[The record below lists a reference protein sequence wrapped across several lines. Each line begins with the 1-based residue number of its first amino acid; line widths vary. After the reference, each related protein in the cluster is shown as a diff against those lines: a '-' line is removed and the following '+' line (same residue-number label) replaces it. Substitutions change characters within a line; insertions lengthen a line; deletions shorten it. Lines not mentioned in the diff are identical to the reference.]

1 MSFLDEGTFVGKGA
15 VKDALKDPEFKALKG
30 DEKAKALQTLKMG
43 GSITTEKKGK
53 ELTGD
58 GKIDSKDYLAARDAA
73 IKKAKSMKEG
83 VAKDLE
89 IKAMEASSLEEFLDD
104 VYQDYPQHKGNFD
117 IKDFLTK
124 YYLNAGGPLDEIS
137 EGKLANALGGVALL
151 AGLLLMNKINSNDPV
166 VQRLQNAYEQAEGNK
181 AAQDS
186 IKDLISKRLIFLD
199 SGEFDNT
206 TPMKENAIANFIR
219 GRKYGGPVSDF
230 LDDLSN
236 FDTDN
241 DKNLEDDELELD
253 TPDRKKKFNEL
264 DFIEKLSKGE
274 VKEDEYKA
282 VLKRL
287 EKINPKPTDM
297 IKAIKDAYTAGQRT
311 NEAKTIELPADTTF
325 TVDLKHLMKK
335 HMDEGKSKEDTIKF
349 TKALMAKLHNKGEVT
364 VDGTKIVFK
373 EGKKKSGYMG
383 YTDMANE
390 ASIMGIPLESFA
402 DYYTALDL
410 AKNIGVPVVAF
421 SALLAIMGVQRA
433 TEFLKKGKEAVM
445 DWYEQNKLNEQEDA
459 QLALPEPDAPDYLG
473 DDGMDYEG
481 GMAKSQMLKMK
492 KYAMAL
498 CDMIDDESQLE
509 SWVQAKLTKASD
521 YMSSVYHYLDYRKSK
536 MNELNEDEGQNIA
549 DFLNANYKEI
559 ASKLGNPGSNFE
571 IIGDNKVATAGDGN
585 EGIDISFDKNHM
597 DKLFPKDDPYNEV
610 KELTIAGKV
619 VYYNDYRG
627 SKMNEAFE
635 LNGREV
641 VDLEADGGGSID
653 PFIGAA
659 YYLDTGKK
667 LTDDEIEAL
676 VDKYPADLE
685 LGGAWWDQQR

>member
-1 MSFLDEGTFVGKGA
+1 MSFLDENTVTTDDSQEAEKLAKKGVN
-15 VKDALKDPEFKALKG
+15 VKLVD
-30 DEKAKALQTLKMG
+30 KMA
-43 GSITTEKKGK
+43 EKKGRD
-53 ELTGD
+53 LDGD
-58 GKIDSKDYLAARDAA
+58 GDVDSDDYLAARNAA
-73 IKKAKSMKEG
+73 IKKAKSMKES
-83 VAKDLE
+83 VAKDLY
-89 IKAMEASSLEEFLDD
+89 IKAMESSSLEEFLSD
-104 VYQDYPQHKGNFD
+104 VYQDYPQHKGNSD
-117 IKDFLTK
+117 IADYLKN
-124 YYLNAGGPLDEIS
+124 YYLDAGGPLN
-137 EGKLANALGGVALL
+137 EGSLKSLLVALGIGAASV
-151 AGLLLMNKINSNDPV
+151 GLLKKLDASDPV
-166 VQRLQNAYEQAEGNK
+166 V
-181 AAQDS
+181 
-186 IKDLISKRLIFLD
+186 
-199 SGEFDNT
+199 
-206 TPMKENAIANFIR
+206 
-219 GRKYGGPVSDF
+219 
-230 LDDLSN
+230 
-236 FDTDN
+236 
-241 DKNLEDDELELD
+241 
-253 TPDRKKKFNEL
+253 
-264 DFIEKLSKGE
+264 
-274 VKEDEYKA
+274 
-282 VLKRL
+282 
-287 EKINPKPTDM
+287 
-297 IKAIKDAYTAGQRT
+297 KAIKTAQEKGLVDTPAEKKAAKDMLLRRGVWLDT
-311 NEAKTIELPADTTF
+311 GKGEGGDITVANVNKALKEAKTIELPADTTF

-335 HMDEGKSKEDTIKF
+335 HMAEGKSKEEAIVF
-349 TKALMAKLHNKGEVT
+349 TKKLMAKLHDKGELT

-445 DWYEQNKLNEQEDA
+445 DWYKQNVNEQEDA
-459 QLALPEPDAPDYLG
+459 QLALPEPDAQDFLG

>member
-15 VKDALKDPEFKALKG
+15 VQDALKDPEFKALKG
-30 DEKAKALQTLKMG
+30 DEKAKALKTLKIG

-53 ELTGD
+53 DLDGD
-58 GKIDSKDYLAARDAA
+58 GDIDSKDYLAARNAA

-83 VAKDLE
+83 VAKDLY
-89 IKAMEASSLEEFLDD
+89 IKAMESSSLEEFLSD
-104 VYQDYPQHKGNFD
+104 VYQDYPQHKGNSD
-117 IKDFLTK
+117 IANYLKNYYLDAGGPIDEGKVKDFLK
-124 YYLNAGGPLDEIS
+124 GA
-137 EGKLANALGGVALL
+137 ALL
-151 AGLLLMNKINSNDPV
+151 AALIGL
-166 VQRLQNAYEQAEGNK
+166 NK
-181 AAQDS
+181 AASENIYKSDPKIKALTSKYEKAEKEGDKKAMADFKKEIEKRKLQWDTGKIDEADLGS
-186 IKDLISKRLIFLD
+186 KIGDALFGKSYDKPFSNLMDTIKDLLNKDKTTSSSDDSKLIL
-199 SGEFDNT
+199 
-206 TPMKENAIANFIR
+206 KIAN
-219 GRKYGGPVSDF
+219 
-230 LDDLSN
+230 
-236 FDTDN
+236 
-241 DKNLEDDELELD
+241 
-253 TPDRKKKFNEL
+253 
-264 DFIEKLSKGE
+264 IEKGNLSEKEFKSILKKLKNAGMSNKKLQDLE
-274 VKEDEYKA
+274 KRYKKSKEESKNPVKEDE
-282 VLKRL
+282 
-287 EKINPKPTDM
+287 
-297 IKAIKDAYTAGQRT
+297 Q
-311 NEAKTIELPADTTF
+311 IELPADTTF

-383 YTDMANE
+383 YTDMAEE
-390 ASIMGIPLESFA
+390 A
-402 DYYTALDL
+402 DLDV
-410 AKNIGVPVVAF
+410 KD
-421 SALLAIMGVQRA
+421 
-433 TEFLKKGKEAVM
+433 T
-445 DWYEQNKLNEQEDA
+445 

>member
-1 MSFLDEGTFVGKGA
+1 MD
-15 VKDALKDPEFKALKG
+15 
-30 DEKAKALQTLKMG
+30 Q
-43 GSITTEKKGK
+43 
-53 ELTGD
+53 
-58 GKIDSKDYLAARDAA
+58 
-73 IKKAKSMKEG
+73 
-83 VAKDLE
+83 
-89 IKAMEASSLEEFLDD
+89 D
-104 VYQDYPQHKGNFD
+104 VP
-117 IKDFLTK
+117 
-124 YYLNAGGPLDEIS
+124 
-137 EGKLANALGGVALL
+137 
-151 AGLLLMNKINSNDPV
+151 
-166 VQRLQNAYEQAEGNK
+166 
-181 AAQDS
+181 
-186 IKDLISKRLIFLD
+186 
-199 SGEFDNT
+199 
-206 TPMKENAIANFIR
+206 
-219 GRKYGGPVSDF
+219 
-230 LDDLSN
+230 
-236 FDTDN
+236 
-241 DKNLEDDELELD
+241 
-253 TPDRKKKFNEL
+253 
-264 DFIEKLSKGE
+264 
-274 VKEDEYKA
+274 
-282 VLKRL
+282 
-287 EKINPKPTDM
+287 
-297 IKAIKDAYTAGQRT
+297 
-311 NEAKTIELPADTTF
+311 
-325 TVDLKHLMKK
+325 
-335 HMDEGKSKEDTIKF
+335 
-349 TKALMAKLHNKGEVT
+349 
-364 VDGTKIVFK
+364 
-373 EGKKKSGYMG
+373 
-383 YTDMANE
+383 
-390 ASIMGIPLESFA
+390 
-402 DYYTALDL
+402 
-410 AKNIGVPVVAF
+410 
-421 SALLAIMGVQRA
+421 
-433 TEFLKKGKEAVM
+433 
-445 DWYEQNKLNEQEDA
+445 
-459 QLALPEPDAPDYLG
+459 LALPAAETPNFLG

-492 KYAMAL
+492 KYVDAL
-498 CDMIDDESQLE
+498 SNMIKDESQLE